1 MLRSSIRRLLRAPST
16 VRSVL
21 RRSVAEVV
29 ERRTGALQAE
39 ASELRSEVA
48 SLEDQIEQ
56 VLGRLQETAE
66 RIAALERES

>member
-29 ERRTGALQAE
+29 ERRTGSLQDE
-39 ASELRSEVA
+39 AKELRSEVA
-48 SLEDQIEQ
+48 SLEGQIEQ